1 MFNAHVFEVLITS
14 PSDVP
19 KKIIDNIYES
29 IYKWNRIHSK
39 NKNIILKPL
48 RWETD
53 VYSSMSNNE
62 AQSVIR
68 NQIVKHADVLIGV
81 FWTRIGTPTKTYISG
96 SVEEIEEHIQAQK
109 PTMLFFLE
117 KPIAPELIAQEQYN
131 KLIQIKSQWEK
142 RGLYKKF
149 KESNTNIFHDE
160 LCLLFNDSKNKYL
173 SEQLIRNKDELTEG
187 FSLLKFE
194 YDFSD
199 KKDGK
204 RIWYQKSPFL
214 WIEKAPYSPI
224 PEKIFLSYEYSNSIN
239 GIDGTI
245 VQCAT
250 NDEEIGFQ
258 VFIPR
263 SNNKDM
269 RLYWRIV
276 NKPHNDWE
284 PLGVGPIKYI

>member
-1 MFNAHVFEVLITS
+1 M
-14 PSDVP
+14 
-19 KKIIDNIYES
+19 
-29 IYKWNRIHSK
+29 IHSK

-53 VYSSMSNNE
+53 VYPSMSNE
-62 AQSVIR
+62 PQDIIK
-68 NQIVKHADVLIGV
+68 NQIVKHADILIGV

-117 KPIAPELIAQEQYN
+117 KPIAPERITKEQFDKLHKIKRKWAQ
-131 KLIQIKSQWEK
+131 K
-142 RGLYKKF
+142 GLYKTF
-149 KESNTNIFHDE
+149 KESNVHIFHDE
-160 LCLLFNDSKNKYL
+160 LSLLLNDNKNKYI
-173 SEQLIRNKDELTEG
+173 SEQLIRNEEELTG
-187 FSLLKFE
+187 VFSALKFE
-194 YDFSD
+194 YNFSD

-214 WIEKAPYSPI
+214 WVEKAPYSPI
-224 PEKIFLSYEYSNSIN
+224 PEKIFLSYEKSNSIN
-239 GIDGTI
+239 GVDGTI

-258 VFIPR
+258 VFIPKQ
-263 SNNKDM
+263 NKQDM

-284 PLGVGPIKYI
+284 PLGISPIKYI